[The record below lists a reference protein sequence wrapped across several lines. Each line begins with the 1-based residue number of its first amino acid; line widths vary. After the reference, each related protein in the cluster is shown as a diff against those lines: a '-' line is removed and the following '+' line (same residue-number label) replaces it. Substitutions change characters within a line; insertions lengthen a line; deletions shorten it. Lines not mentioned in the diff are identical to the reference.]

1 MRYVISKIS
10 WCCIAFGLTF
20 SLSSSRLFAQV
31 ESKFSA
37 QVEAGLQSS
46 SQQYLNEIEK
56 TSESGD
62 TAKLIQFKLKGGLE
76 PIDKLSFKGFYSK
89 KLINYNRNDE
99 FDQATQIFYV
109 DGAYKF
115 DWVKLG
121 LDQSMANVKL
131 DQQGFMSLNQRSIYL
146 SKLFSNQWFFKVNKS
161 QQEKIFKNLTERDS
175 ENHSLA
181 INTYRFFDLGKSFI
195 AFGLEDQTEESVTPE
210 FDFAAKSYWVKYSK
224 SFNAWQLNNN
234 IQLSWRK
241 LNKNFAQASQNLL
254 EAANENSRED
264 SSSFMSLRW
273 ELGFT
278 SNFFLIT
285 QFELANNDSNLED
298 AEFDAKKMGISVK
311 AKF

>member
-10 WCCIAFGLTF
+10 WCCFVFVLTF
-20 SLSSSRLFAQV
+20 SLSSSQLFAQV
-31 ESKFSA
+31 EPKFSA

-146 SKLFSNQWFFKVNKS
+146 SKLFSNQWFFRVNKS
-161 QQEKIFKNLTERDS
+161 QQEKKFKNLTERDS

-181 INTYRFFDLGKSFI
+181 INTYRFFDLGQSFI
-195 AFGLEDQTEESVTPE
+195 AFGIEDQTEESVTPE

-224 SFNAWQLNNN
+224 SFNAWQLDNN

-241 LNKNFAQASQNLL
+241 LNKSFTQASQNLL
-254 EAANENSRED
+254 EAANENPRED

-273 ELGFT
+273 ELGLT

-285 QFELANNDSNLED
+285 QFELASNDSNLED
-298 AEFDAKKMGISVK
+298 AEFDTNKMGISVK